1 MANDGKDV
9 RKVARAVLMRDYDGD
24 HGGALERAGKLARD
38 HPGSAIA
45 LRLVGDLNHAAAI
58 RVRKVIEIG
67 GSLGRAAERDASAHL
82 AAARDA
88 LSEARRLVPDC
99 VGIATALGDVLVG
112 SSMAEKAEQ
121 AYTSALAIPLPVDP
135 ALHNAAYCLHGRDRT
150 TVNARVK
157 DAREK
162 ANLAYGRFK
171 KKVVDEW
178 VAEMLQFLRGDLL
191 RKNPRASA
199 KEILKAQR
207 DAMVEARKKAKSMVD
222 AMPNSA
228 RAQCFHGLMD
238 LNFVYLLDEA
248 IDKRSALRRSTLAIL
263 DRAAERFPKS
273 LVIASFRA
281 KLLYILGDYDAAERD
296 CRRGYTM
303 KNPDDP
309 ADDCIPPGSI
319 GGENKGD
326 RLITHVSEFHEL
338 INKIVRTANLYWNS
352 MTQEQRGEFLSV
364 RFDELQEDYNKVDRS
379 SFTMSDVLRFGEK
392 HNSYRFWV
400 CPLCGSGS
408 SSKKHTDTVSLLS
421 HMCSKHQR
429 AVLPR
434 LRSVLDQ
441 ELDRSAFEDD
451 EYSFNKV
458 IFSQDSDQRNIVC
471 FEERDQMFKWLFD
484 KPSSGVRTLALTE
497 LIETKRR
504 TGALLLDNIKEKLK
518 TLATDKSSTEFAEA
532 LPGIQESWIK
542 FVKETAVDY
551 RALILAIGRSLLWR
565 KLKKCMSEDPEVGAR
580 RISAADIDEVFVIV
594 AYNSGSSAVEDK
606 TEAHMSSHSDAAQ
619 KMNGNHQ
626 ESMVKIHVAN
636 LLTGKKRFILL
647 YLSSDFHAENR
658 SSGTI
663 VDMKPQDPPTN
674 MEGNGNKLDEQME
687 KLDIDPNS
695 DLLAN
700 FQMNQHKFPSI
711 KKSVDVLNQNS
722 EDIFFLHLIIQTM
735 WNLRPF
741 RDDFLKRPPASFQL
755 RHNGSCFSDIFYD
768 IFSAWE
774 KNDHHETYYSLT
786 SLKNNLCQ
794 TVNVRNIFEKLRAG
808 KYFASVILDLVLDEL
823 HVSEAPLHF
832 YFNNKIQGQ
841 VIKSFADLPV
851 AIDERFWYLQDECQS
866 CGNLKSVGHFLLN
879 TPHFFTVV
887 LKCTDSSKSHVSLSE
902 LLVGCTSPPD
912 ITLATKYTLA
922 SMICCSDGQYVCI
935 SRDQNKWLIYDTKTI
950 EAEDSWERLVQRFT
964 DSELIPEVIIFEV
977 IK

>member
-1 MANDGKDV
+1 MANDGKGV

-135 ALHNAAYCLHGRDRT
+135 ALHNAAYGLHGRDRT

-441 ELDRSAFEDD
+441 ELDRRAFEDD
-451 EYSFNKV
+451 EYSFNK
-458 IFSQDSDQRNIVC
+458 
-471 FEERDQMFKWLFD
+471 ERDQMFKWLFD

-606 TEAHMSSHSDAAQ
+606 REAHMSSHSDAAQ

-626 ESMVKIHVAN
+626 ES
-636 LLTGKKRFILL
+636 
-647 YLSSDFHAENR
+647 DFHAENR

-663 VDMKPQDPPTN
+663 VDMKLQDPPTN

-695 DLLAN
+695 VRSSAIPQSSTPNGNGSPHILGSSSQFSDESA
-700 FQMNQHKFPSI
+700 QISI
-711 KKSVDVLNQNS
+711 YQKSVDVLNQNS

-887 LKCTDSSKSHVSLSE
+887 LKCTDSSKNHVSLSE

>member
-1 MANDGKDV
+1 
-9 RKVARAVLMRDYDGD
+9 
-24 HGGALERAGKLARD
+24 
-38 HPGSAIA
+38 
-45 LRLVGDLNHAAAI
+45 
-58 RVRKVIEIG
+58 
-67 GSLGRAAERDASAHL
+67 
-82 AAARDA
+82 
-88 LSEARRLVPDC
+88 
-99 VGIATALGDVLVG
+99 
-112 SSMAEKAEQ
+112 MAEKAEQ

-135 ALHNAAYCLHGRDRT
+135 ALHNAAYGLHGRDRT

-178 VAEMLQFLRGDLL
+178 VAEMLQFLRGNLL

-441 ELDRSAFEDD
+441 ELDRSAFDDD

-458 IFSQDSDQRNIVC
+458 IFSQDSDQRSIVC

-626 ESMVKIHVAN
+626 ES
-636 LLTGKKRFILL
+636 
-647 YLSSDFHAENR
+647 DFHAENR

-695 DLLAN
+695 VRSSAIPQSSTPNGNGSPHILGSSSQFSDESA
-700 FQMNQHKFPSI
+700 QISI
-711 KKSVDVLNQNS
+711 YQKSVDVLNQNS

-741 RDDFLKRPPASFQL
+741 RDDFLKRPPASLQL

-794 TVNVRNIFEKLRAG
+794 TVNVRNMFEKLRAG

-823 HVSEAPLHF
+823 DVSEAPLHF

-841 VIKSFADLPV
+841 VVSPITCEGCICRAHVLFGMRFLVRTSCRCGACFDEGKYSTLIHKLDAGLPQTPKIKSFADLPV

>member
-1 MANDGKDV
+1 MADDGKDV
-9 RKVARAVLMRDYDGD
+9 RKAARAVLMRDYDGD
-24 HGGALERAGKLARD
+24 HDGALERAGKLARD

-45 LRLVGDLNHAAAI
+45 LQLVGDLNHAAAI
-58 RVRKVIEIG
+58 RARKVIEIG
-67 GSLGRAAERDASAHL
+67 GKPGRAAERDASAHL

-99 VGIATALGDVLVG
+99 VGIATALGDVLVC
-112 SSMAEKAEQ
+112 SSMLAKAEQ

-135 ALHNAAYCLHGRDRT
+135 ALHNASYGLHGRDRA

-162 ANLAYGRFK
+162 ASLAYDRFK
-171 KKVVDEW
+171 KQLIDEW
-178 VAEMLQFLRGDLL
+178 VADMLQSLGAVEVSALL
-191 RKNPRASA
+191 RKNPHASA

-207 DAMVEARKKAKSMVD
+207 DATVEARKKAKIMAD

-228 RAQCFHGLMD
+228 RAQCFHGHMD
-238 LNFVYLLDEA
+238 LNFVRLLDEA
-248 IDKRSALRRSTLAIL
+248 IDKRSALRRSTLAIA

-273 LVIASFRA
+273 VVIASFRA
-281 KLLYILGDYDAAERD
+281 KLLYILGDYDAVERE
-296 CRRGYTM
+296 CRRGYAM

-319 GGENKGD
+319 GGENQGA

-338 INKIVRTANLYWNS
+338 INKIVRAANLYWNS

-379 SFTMSDVLRFGEK
+379 PFTISEVLRFGEK

-400 CPLCGSGS
+400 CPLCDS

-434 LRSVLDQ
+434 LQSVLDQ
-441 ELDRSAFEDD
+441 ELDRSAFDGD

-458 IFSQDSDQRNIVC
+458 IFSQDSDQRDIVC
-471 FEERDQMFKWLFD
+471 FKERDQMFKWLFD
-484 KPSSGVRTLALTE
+484 KPSSGVRTLPLTE

-504 TGALLLDNIKEKLK
+504 KGAMLLENMKEKLK
-518 TLATDKSSTEFAEA
+518 TLATDKSSTEFADA
-532 LPGIQESWIK
+532 LPGIQELWIK
-542 FVKETAVDY
+542 FVKESSVDY

-565 KLKKCMSEDPEVGAR
+565 KLKKCMSEDPEVGAK
-580 RISAADIDEVFVIV
+580 RISAADIDEVLAIV
-594 AYNSGSSAVEDK
+594 AYNSGSCAAEDK
-606 TEAHMSSHSDAAQ
+606 TKAHMSSRSDVAQ

-626 ESMVKIHVAN
+626 E
-636 LLTGKKRFILL
+636 
-647 YLSSDFHAENR
+647 SDFHAENR

-663 VDMKPQDPPTN
+663 VNMKLQDPPTN
-674 MEGNGNKLDEQME
+674 MDQNGNKLDKQME
-687 KLDIDPNS
+687 RLDIDPNS
-695 DLLAN
+695 AR
-700 FQMNQHKFPSI
+700 SI
-711 KKSVDVLNQNS
+711 AIPQSSIPNENGAPHILGSSSQFSDETAKIFIYQKSVDVLNQNS
-722 EDIFFLHLIIQTM
+722 EDIFFLHLIIQTI

-741 RDDFLKRPPASFQL
+741 RDEFLKRPPASFQL
-755 RHNGSCFSDIFYD
+755 SHNGSCFSDIFYD

-774 KNDHHETYYSLT
+774 KNDHHGTYYSLT
-786 SLKNNLCQ
+786 SLKSNLCQ
-794 TVNVRNIFEKLRAG
+794 TVNDRNIFEKLRAG
-808 KYFASVILDLVLDEL
+808 KYFASVILALVLNVL
-823 HVSEAPLHF
+823 HVSEASLHF
-832 YFNNKIQGQ
+832 YFNDKIQGQ

-851 AIDERFWYLQDECQS
+851 AIDERLCYQDKCQS

-887 LKCTDSSKSHVSLSE
+887 LKCTGSSKSHVSLSK

-912 ITLATKYTLA
+912 ITLTTKYTLA

>member
-1 MANDGKDV
+1 MANDGKGV

-518 TLATDKSSTEFAEA
+518 TLATDKSSTE
-532 LPGIQESWIK
+532 
-542 FVKETAVDY
+542 V
-551 RALILAIGRSLLWR
+551 
-565 KLKKCMSEDPEVGAR
+565 
-580 RISAADIDEVFVIV
+580 
-594 AYNSGSSAVEDK
+594 
-606 TEAHMSSHSDAAQ
+606 
-619 KMNGNHQ
+619 
-626 ESMVKIHVAN
+626 
-636 LLTGKKRFILL
+636 
-647 YLSSDFHAENR
+647 
-658 SSGTI
+658 
-663 VDMKPQDPPTN
+663 
-674 MEGNGNKLDEQME
+674 
-687 KLDIDPNS
+687 
-695 DLLAN
+695 
-700 FQMNQHKFPSI
+700 
-711 KKSVDVLNQNS
+711 
-722 EDIFFLHLIIQTM
+722 
-735 WNLRPF
+735 
-741 RDDFLKRPPASFQL
+741 
-755 RHNGSCFSDIFYD
+755 
-768 IFSAWE
+768 
-774 KNDHHETYYSLT
+774 
-786 SLKNNLCQ
+786 
-794 TVNVRNIFEKLRAG
+794 
-808 KYFASVILDLVLDEL
+808 
-823 HVSEAPLHF
+823 
-832 YFNNKIQGQ
+832 
-841 VIKSFADLPV
+841 
-851 AIDERFWYLQDECQS
+851 
-866 CGNLKSVGHFLLN
+866 
-879 TPHFFTVV
+879 
-887 LKCTDSSKSHVSLSE
+887 
-902 LLVGCTSPPD
+902 
-912 ITLATKYTLA
+912 
-922 SMICCSDGQYVCI
+922 
-935 SRDQNKWLIYDTKTI
+935 
-950 EAEDSWERLVQRFT
+950 
-964 DSELIPEVIIFEV
+964 
-977 IK
+977 